1 MYLKKNF
8 PFLVGVFVITVG
20 LLFCVSSLIEGALL
34 DPKPP
39 GSHFL
44 LGISLLFIGIGI
56 YSIYLLRQGKLKKSG
71 KSITEVRQESVK
83 KLKDPA
89 LLAQIVSEDQ
99 NSEIRKAAE
108 NRLEELN
115 R

>member
-1 MYLKKNF
+1 M
-8 PFLVGVFVITVG
+8 
-20 LLFCVSSLIEGALL
+20 
-34 DPKPP
+34 
-39 GSHFL
+39 
-44 LGISLLFIGIGI
+44 
-56 YSIYLLRQGKLKKSG
+56 LRQGKLKKSG

>member
-1 MYLKKNF
+1 MI
-8 PFLVGVFVITVG
+8 PSHPGVI
-20 LLFCVSSLIEGALL
+20 SYW
-34 DPKPP
+34 
-39 GSHFL
+39 
-44 LGISLLFIGIGI
+44 GISFLFIGIGI
-56 YSIYLLRQGKLKKSG
+56 YSIYLLRKGKLKKSG

-89 LLAQIVSEDQ
+89 LLAQIALEDQ

-108 NRLEELN
+108 ERLEKLN